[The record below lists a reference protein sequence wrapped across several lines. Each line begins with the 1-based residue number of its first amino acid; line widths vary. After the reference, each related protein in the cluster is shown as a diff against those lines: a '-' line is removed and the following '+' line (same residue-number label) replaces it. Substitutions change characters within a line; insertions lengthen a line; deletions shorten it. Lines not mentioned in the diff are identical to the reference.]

1 MRVTSLLV
9 AGLYHR
15 RVSPDLAAHFLL
27 GMFDEIAAN
36 CLQKAR
42 KADLPTLADQF
53 VDFELNG
60 LLSR

>member
-1 MRVTSLLV
+1 V